1 MVAEVTKPRSGAELT
16 ELVNTA
22 ASDEDGLEEV
32 QVQLDE
38 VFKQLCVQLGP
49 IASEER
55 ERREMELWTLLYERL
70 PTAGQGVPNSVARHD
85 GLVRDEDMREA
96 ASMYM
101 LVVESLYSGVTGH
114 VLSPAEDTDGS
125 KAWTRTKRR
134 IKVIPRLV
142 VQ

>member
-1 MVAEVTKPRSGAELT
+1 MKVHRKIDWNSIRLPESDSGGKQQHKTEPILSLGTMSDLDVAQWKEVVAEVTKPRSGAELI

-22 ASDEDGLEEV
+22 AFDEDGLEEM

-70 PTAGQGVPNSVARHD
+70 PT
-85 GLVRDEDMREA
+85 RDSRTGCAECSCEA
-96 ASMYM
+96 
-101 LVVESLYSGVTGH
+101 
-114 VLSPAEDTDGS
+114 
-125 KAWTRTKRR
+125 
-134 IKVIPRLV
+134 
-142 VQ
+142 

>member
-1 MVAEVTKPRSGAELT
+1 MKVHWKIDWKSIRLPESDSGGKQQHKTEPVLSLGTMSDLDVAQWKEVVAEVTKPRSGAELT

-70 PTAGQGVPNSVARHD
+70 PTARQSNDISCK
-85 GLVRDEDMREA
+85 
-96 ASMYM
+96 
-101 LVVESLYSGVTGH
+101 TGAD
-114 VLSPAEDTDGS
+114 L
-125 KAWTRTKRR
+125 
-134 IKVIPRLV
+134 I
-142 VQ
+142 